1 MEYVRGET
9 LGDRWDS
16 LTDADK
22 TCVCDDLRQIITSL
36 RRVEQDPN
44 DTFIGSLNRQR
55 LLDYVLE
62 DRPGSGPFATIKQFN
77 DWFSRLPWLPFPNHE
92 SFQDPWR
99 ASLPDTG
106 EIKLTHG
113 DLHRGNI
120 IVSSTGPPRVLAV
133 VDWAHC
139 GWYPDYWEYCKA
151 AYTSSYKGEWR
162 NRWVPMFLEPWVEVH
177 ETFADYIQAMGAI

>member
-1 MEYVRGET
+1 MIRLLVWCSTERTRSRHVMAKF
-9 LGDRWDS
+9 S
-16 LTDADK
+16 
-22 TCVCDDLRQIITSL
+22 S
-36 RRVEQDPN
+36 
-44 DTFIGSLNRQR
+44 GSPNRQH

-62 DRPGSGPFATIKQFN
+62 DRPGSGPFATIKQFH

-106 EIKLTHG
+106 ETKLTHG

-162 NRWVPMFLEPWVEVH
+162 NRWVPMFIEPWVKVH
-177 ETFADYIQAMGAI
+177 ETFADYIQAMGAIWRVHRSDYEYLVVYM